1 MDNDVDTFDKQE
13 PPTSFTAFKPVGHV
27 VLALPDDAAAQRA
40 AQELRARG
48 LAEEAIVRYSAAEQ
62 ARLMEKLIDDSSGV
76 AEFGHEIVVM
86 RRFLDL
92 ALEGCG
98 WLVVASPD
106 EPTENTIV
114 AVAQDMG
121 AKAAVKYGRLVITDL
136 I

>member
-1 MDNDVDTFDKQE
+1 MDNDVDTFDKRD
-13 PPTSFTAFKPVGHV
+13 PPTAFTAFKPVGHV
-27 VLALPDDAAAQRA
+27 VLALPDDTTALNAAQA
-40 AQELRARG
+40 LQARG
-48 LAEEAIVRYSAAEQ
+48 LDAATIVRYSAAEQ
-62 ARLMEKLIDDSSGV
+62 ARLMGKLIDDSSGV

-86 RRFLDL
+86 RKFLDL

-106 EPTENTIV
+106 EATENTIV
-114 AVAQDMG
+114 AVAQSLD

>member
-1 MDNDVDTFDKQE
+1 MDNDVDTFDRQE

-27 VLALPDDAAAQRA
+27 VLALPDDAAALRA

-48 LAEEAIVRYSAAEQ
+48 LPEEAVVRYSAAEQ

-106 EPTENTIV
+106 ETTEDTVV